1 MALNFNQN
9 AASLLSATYRVEIPY
24 IRVQIGDYSF
34 GGYEKQYLNET
45 TEQGFYKKANIKY
58 PNYVQS
64 LSIIKINGKV
74 NQYELV
80 LKYPIKP
87 GDDPNFF
94 EKVFSRENRKRRI
107 IFSYGDMAAPEYV
120 YKNEQAIMT
129 RIGKN
134 FDVQN
139 AIITYTVSAIS
150 SAILGYSGSYTF
162 GGYTKK
168 PSDEIKWLLK
178 QDHLG
183 LSSLFYGMADY
194 ARVEQ
199 LNLIASDDKEVY
211 IQKKVN
217 ISVLDYLQYL
227 VSLMIPVSAYSNNN
241 KTQTFYILT
250 IHDEAENEVL
260 NNIGTRV
267 LGGPYFKITA
277 VTKNMKHP
285 EAYEVTLGYPTATS
299 ITSFSIENNEN
310 YSIYFNYQNELNTT
324 EYVERIND
332 NGEIDMVYCPAIT
345 SKNDQYQTRPQDITW
360 WSKATEYPINATLTV
375 KGLLRPALLMEYIN
389 LNIIYFGK
397 KYLDSGVYIITKQT
411 DRIDGSGCRT
421 VLNLTRVDSPDS
433 MEV

>member
-1 MALNFNQN
+1 MPVNFNQN
-9 AASLLSATYRVEIPY
+9 AASLLSSTYRVEIPY

-34 GGYEKQYLNET
+34 GGYDKQYLNET
-45 TEQGFYKKANIKY
+45 TEQGFYKKANIQY
-58 PNYVQS
+58 PNYIQS
-64 LSIIKINGKV
+64 LNITKINGKV

-80 LKYPIKP
+80 FIYTIRP

-94 EKVFSRENRKRRI
+94 EKVFSRENKRRKI

-120 YKNEQAIMT
+120 YKNEQAIIT
-129 RIGKN
+129 KVGKS
-134 FDVQN
+134 FDL
-139 AIITYTVSAIS
+139 AGAKITYNVSAIS

-168 PSDEIKWLLK
+168 PSDEIKWLLQQK
-178 QDHLG
+178 DLG

-217 ISVLDYLQYL
+217 ISVLDYLTYL
-227 VSLMIPVSAYSNNN
+227 VSLMVPTSLYSNKNQ
-241 KTQTFYILT
+241 TQTFYILT
-250 IHDEAENEVL
+250 IHDEAENEVI
-260 NNIGTRV
+260 NNVSTRV

-285 EAYEVTLGYPTATS
+285 EAYEVTLGYPTAT
-299 ITSFSIENNEN
+299 IVTGFSIENNEN
-310 YSIYFNYQNELNTT
+310 YSIYFDYQEELNNK

-332 NGEIDMVYCPAIT
+332 KGEMEMIYSPAIT
-345 SKNDQYQTRPQDITW
+345 SKNEQYITRANDVTW
-360 WSKATEYPINATLTV
+360 WSKATQYPINATLTF

-397 KYLDSGVYIITKQT
+397 KYMDSGLYIITKQV

-421 VLNLTRVDSPDS
+421 TLNITRVDSPDS